1 MELVTSF
8 IIYFIGFLIIIVT
21 ISFYFDIYQNFF
33 IWLERKWNISNSNNK
48 LWIVFIILNIIIIFY
63 IIYT

>member
-8 IIYFIGFLIIIVT
+8 IIYLIGFVIIIAT
-21 ISFYFDIYQNFF
+21 ISFYFDVYQNFF
-33 IWLERKWNISNSNNK
+33 IWFGRIWNMSNSNNK